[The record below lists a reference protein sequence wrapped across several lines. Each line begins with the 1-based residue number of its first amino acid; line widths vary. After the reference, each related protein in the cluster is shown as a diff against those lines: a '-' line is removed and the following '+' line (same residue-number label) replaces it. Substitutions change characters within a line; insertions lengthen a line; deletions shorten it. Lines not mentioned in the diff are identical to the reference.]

1 MAIKAWCERNYGDK
15 EIWKRKLPSQIAKDE
30 EEKDLGRKLINIRQ
44 KIKQYEGVPLEEIE
58 NEEDRKTVEIIRQLD
73 EEYGLEN
80 SLKNALQIKA
90 WCERNYGD
98 KEIWERKLPSPTA
111 KEKAEKDLGKKLSTI
126 RTKIKQYVGKPLE
139 EIENVEDRRIVEI
152 IRYLDE
158 QYNPRKLKGKDI
170 AKASI
175 SSIKNPELLDR
186 EDEALKTL
194 VERTKEGGKNQ
205 DEQPQ

>member
-1 MAIKAWCERNYGDK
+1 M
-15 EIWKRKLPSQIAKDE
+15 
-30 EEKDLGRKLINIRQ
+30 
-44 KIKQYEGVPLEEIE
+44 PLEEIE
-58 NEEDRKTVEIIRQLD
+58 NEDDRKIVEIIRQLD
-73 EEYGLEN
+73 EEYGLGE
-80 SLKNALQIKA
+80 SLKNALAIKA

-139 EIENVEDRRIVEI
+139 EIEKEEDRRIVEI

-158 QYNPRKLKGKDI
+158 QYNSRKLKGKDI

-175 SSIKNPELLDR
+175 SSITNLELLDK

-194 VERTKEGGKNQ
+194 VERTKEGGISK
-205 DEQPQ
+205 DEQSQ

>member
-1 MAIKAWCERNYGDK
+1 M
-15 EIWKRKLPSQIAKDE
+15 PSTTAKDKD
-30 EEKDLGRKLINIRQ
+30 EKDLGSKLITIRSK

-58 NEEDRKTVEIIRQLD
+58 
-73 EEYGLEN
+73 
-80 SLKNALQIKA
+80 
-90 WCERNYGD
+90 
-98 KEIWERKLPSPTA
+98 KE
-111 KEKAEKDLGKKLSTI
+111 
-126 RTKIKQYVGKPLE
+126 
-139 EIENVEDRRIVEI
+139 EDRRIVEI